1 MHYNIAL
8 LNAKGKI
15 MLRINGIQNNK
26 YNTTQ
31 NTKPSF
37 GMALKINESAIPVIK
52 KQAFQL
58 ETNARGNFL
67 REIEDASKNEKD
79 NPVNIII
86 RKSKF
91 RKALVAEV
99 VDSEE
104 GKKLGSTK
112 KKTFSQPF
120 GKKIVSLKFLDK
132 ARDYALRLSNVND
145 DVKKT
150 MSTITTISDEP
161 KKKGI
166 FSLLKTINWG

>member
-1 MHYNIAL
+1 
-8 LNAKGKI
+8 
-15 MLRINGIQNNK
+15 MLRINGIQNNN

-79 NPVNIII
+79 NPVDIII

-99 VDSEE
+99 IDSEE

-120 GKKIVSLKFLDK
+120 GKKVVSLKFLDK

-150 MSTITTISDEP
+150 MSTVTTISNEP

-166 FSLLKTINWG
+166 FSLLKTLNWG

>member
-1 MHYNIAL
+1 
-8 LNAKGKI
+8 
-15 MLRINGIQNNK
+15 MLRINGIQNNN

-67 REIEDASKNEKD
+67 REIENASKNEKD
-79 NPVNIII
+79 NNVDIII

-150 MSTITTISDEP
+150 MSTVTTISDEP
-161 KKKGI
+161 KKKEI

>member
-1 MHYNIAL
+1 
-8 LNAKGKI
+8 
-15 MLRINGIQNNK
+15 MLRINGIQNNN

-99 VDSEE
+99 IDSEE

-166 FSLLKTINWG
+166 FSLLKTLNWG

>member
-1 MHYNIAL
+1 
-8 LNAKGKI
+8 
-15 MLRINGIQNNK
+15 MLRINGIQNNN

>member
-1 MHYNIAL
+1 
-8 LNAKGKI
+8 
-15 MLRINGIQNNK
+15 MLRINGIQNNN

-99 VDSEE
+99 IDSEE

-120 GKKIVSLKFLDK
+120 GKKTVSLKFLDK

-166 FSLLKTINWG
+166 FSLLKSLNWG

>member
-1 MHYNIAL
+1 
-8 LNAKGKI
+8 
-15 MLRINGIQNNK
+15 MLRINGIQNNN

-52 KQAFQL
+52 KRAFQL

-99 VDSEE
+99 IDSEE

-120 GKKIVSLKFLDK
+120 GKKIGSLKFLDK

-150 MSTITTISDEP
+150 MSTVTTISDEP
-161 KKKGI
+161 KKKRI

>member
-8 LNAKGKI
+8 LNAKGEI
-15 MLRINGIQNNK
+15 MLRINGIQNNN

-79 NPVNIII
+79 NPVDIII

-99 VDSEE
+99 IDSEE

-112 KKTFSQPF
+112 KKTFAQPF

-150 MSTITTISDEP
+150 MSTVTTISEEP

>member
-15 MLRINGIQNNK
+15 MLRINGIQNNN

-31 NTKPSF
+31 NTKLSF

-99 VDSEE
+99 IDSEE

-150 MSTITTISDEP
+150 MSTVTTISDEP

>member
-1 MHYNIAL
+1 
-8 LNAKGKI
+8 
-15 MLRINGIQNNK
+15 MLRINGIQNNN

-99 VDSEE
+99 IDSEE

-150 MSTITTISDEP
+150 MSTVTTISDEP
-161 KKKGI
+161 KKKRI

>member
-1 MHYNIAL
+1 
-8 LNAKGKI
+8 
-15 MLRINGIQNNK
+15 MLG
-26 YNTTQ
+26 
-31 NTKPSF
+31 S
-37 GMALKINESAIPVIK
+37 
-52 KQAFQL
+52 
-58 ETNARGNFL
+58 NFL

-79 NPVNIII
+79 NPVDIII

-99 VDSEE
+99 IDSEE

-150 MSTITTISDEP
+150 MSTVTTISDEP

-166 FSLLKTINWG
+166 FSLLKTLNWG

>member
-1 MHYNIAL
+1 
-8 LNAKGKI
+8 
-15 MLRINGIQNNK
+15 MLRINGIQNNN

-31 NTKPSF
+31 NTKLSF

-86 RKSKF
+86 S
-91 RKALVAEV
+91 KALVAEV
-99 VDSEE
+99 IDSEE

-150 MSTITTISDEP
+150 MSTVTTISDEP

-166 FSLLKTINWG
+166 FSLLKTLNWG

>member
-1 MHYNIAL
+1 
-8 LNAKGKI
+8 
-15 MLRINGIQNNK
+15 MLRINGIQNNN

-166 FSLLKTINWG
+166 FSLLKTLNWG

>member
-15 MLRINGIQNNK
+15 MLRINGIQNNN

-99 VDSEE
+99 IDSEE
-104 GKKLGSTK
+104 GKKLGSIK

>member
-1 MHYNIAL
+1 
-8 LNAKGKI
+8 
-15 MLRINGIQNNK
+15 MLRINGIQNNN

-99 VDSEE
+99 IDSEE

-150 MSTITTISDEP
+150 MSTVTTISEEP

>member
-1 MHYNIAL
+1 
-8 LNAKGKI
+8 
-15 MLRINGIQNNK
+15 MLRINGIQNNN

-99 VDSEE
+99 IDSEE

-166 FSLLKTINWG
+166 FSLLKSLNWG

>member
-15 MLRINGIQNNK
+15 MLRINGIQNNN

-99 VDSEE
+99 IDSEE

-150 MSTITTISDEP
+150 MSTVTTISEEP